1 MAEDPFCCLLNE
13 LVLDD
18 KLQQSPFPPS
28 QGVTAATWLPCHR
41 ASERRQTCDPLPLT
55 ALEPAALILW
65 SRCSQTLPTRATA
78 ESRERP
84 AALTLPSVTVM
95 ALRSFDTPHSNAW
108 TGCTC
113 CGSNHHVG
121 DSATMASFVLL
132 VNTTQH
138 RGGHKHFFC
147 CIFCVSGLF

>member
-1 MAEDPFCCLLNE
+1 MILCL
-13 LVLDD
+13 
-18 KLQQSPFPPS
+18 
-28 QGVTAATWLPCHR
+28 H
-41 ASERRQTCDPLPLT
+41 LT
-55 ALEPAALILW
+55 ALEPAAVILW

-78 ESRERP
+78 GSALLSGPPQRAGERP
-84 AALTLPSVTVM
+84 AALTLPSVTAM
-95 ALRSFDTPHSNAW
+95 ALRSFDTPHSDAW

-113 CGSNHHVG
+113 CGSNIFHHVV

-147 CIFCVSGLF
+147 CIFCVSGLAAVQPQTKPCYHTQLKSFKLMPCVNFSV